1 MESPESEVEELLG
14 RSDIVGA
21 TTDEGKARIFPC
33 DSCGADFEFH
43 IGEQKLKCPF
53 CGFEKDIELADDSKV
68 VEQDFHA
75 MLERIVEF
83 RELDEQAKASETE
96 RASGC
101 SEVRCDSCSG
111 VVVFTGT
118 LTSTECPYCGSPI
131 QRENVHTATKR
142 VPVDGVLPFLIERS
156 TVQGKLKDW
165 VKSRWFAPGDFKKR
179 GAQGKFNGVYLP
191 YWTFDSLTFNSYS
204 GERGENYT
212 VRVGTGKNKRTE
224 TRTRWYPASGRFQR
238 FFDDVLVVAS
248 QGFPES
254 YIIALEPWPLTECVP
269 FTQQYLAGYLART
282 YDIELDRGFEQGKK
296 RIDNAILSDVRGRIG
311 GDKQRVHSVKSRYDA
326 VTYKHLLLPVYLM
339 TYRFKN
345 KPYGIFVNAVTGEI
359 QGQRPYSWVKILM
372 AILAGA
378 LAIIAAF
385 VIFNMAK

>member
-1 MESPESEVEELLG
+1 
-14 RSDIVGA
+14 
-21 TTDEGKARIFPC
+21 
-33 DSCGADFEFH
+33 
-43 IGEQKLKCPF
+43 
-53 CGFEKDIELADDSKV
+53 
-68 VEQDFHA
+68 

-83 RELDEQAKASETE
+83 RELDEEAKATE
-96 RASGC
+96 AEGVTGC

-111 VVVFTGT
+111 VVVFSGT
-118 LTSTECPYCGSPI
+118 LTSTDCPYCGSPI

-142 VPVDGVLPFLIERS
+142 VPVDGVLPFLVERS
-156 TVQGKLKDW
+156 TVQGKLKEW

-191 YWTFDSLTFNSYS
+191 YWTFDSLTFNVYS

-248 QGFPES
+248 QGLPEN
-254 YIIALEPWPLTECVP
+254 YIIALEPWPLTQCVP

-282 YDIELDRGFEQGKK
+282 YDIELDRGFENGKK
-296 RIDNAILSDVRGRIG
+296 RIDAEILSDVRGRIG

-345 KPYGIFVNAVTGEI
+345 KPYQIFVNAVTGEI

-372 AILAGA
+372 AVLTGV
-378 LAIIAAF
+378 AAVVAAV
-385 VIFNMAK
+385 VIFNSAN

>member
-1 MESPESEVEELLG
+1 MESPESEMQEVLG
-14 RSDIVGA
+14 RSDVVGA
-21 TTDEGKARIFPC
+21 TTDEGKGRIFPC
-33 DSCGADFEFH
+33 ESCGADFEFN
-43 IGEQKLKCPF
+43 IGQQKLKCPY
-53 CGFEKDIELADDSKV
+53 CGFEKDVELTTDSEV

-83 RELDEQAKASETE
+83 RELDEEAKATE
-96 RASGC
+96 AEGVTGC

-111 VVVFTGT
+111 VVVFSGT
-118 LTSTECPYCGSPI
+118 LTSTDCPYCGSPI

-142 VPVDGVLPFLIERS
+142 VPVDGVLPFLVERS
-156 TVQGKLKDW
+156 TVQGKLKEW

-191 YWTFDSLTFNSYS
+191 YWTFDSLTFNVYS

-248 QGFPES
+248 QGLPEN
-254 YIIALEPWPLTECVP
+254 YIIALEPWPLTQCVP

-282 YDIELDRGFEQGKK
+282 YDIELDRGFENGKK
-296 RIDNAILSDVRGRIG
+296 RIDAEILSDVRGRIG

-345 KPYGIFVNAVTGEI
+345 KPYQIFVNAVTGEI

-372 AILAGA
+372 AVLTGV
-378 LAIIAAF
+378 AAVF
-385 VIFNMAK
+385 AAVVIFNSAN